1 MEKIIK
7 RVFISNLWKYKN
19 VDCSFNEDINILIGK
34 NGTSKTTF
42 LTIVESVLNVELF
55 PIIDVEFDHV
65 LVEIVVKGTIHI
77 IKVERF
83 SYNDVVPVFRYQFD
97 NEECIDI
104 SLSEMRNNM
113 AHRLSINSRNS
124 YNLVKRKLSDLL
136 QISWLSI
143 TRVDEK
149 ERDYRNYSEV
159 DIKLDQLMNQIVSY
173 KLQLETQLNERSK
186 KFNAD
191 LVSLLL
197 YNELY
202 DSFPTPEDFDNY
214 QQVDLDDMRTK
225 LHHVFSFFG
234 NVDKY
239 SEAIKCH
246 VNKFK
251 KFVDYPYEI
260 EHTDEKILLL
270 YSLFNRT
277 RFMLS
282 LSTDFQKDKRSIN
295 EPITTYTDILGQ
307 FIKDK
312 TIEFN
317 ENGEML
323 VFLKETNF
331 NDNKRQIVI
340 NTLSSGEKQLLIL
353 LTETLLQQKKPF
365 IFIADEPELSLHIE
379 WQRNLI
385 SSIRAIN
392 PNAQIIL
399 ATHAPE
405 IAAKHVTKL
414 INMESIT
421 SYVKSAE

>member
-159 DIKLDQLMNQIVSY
+159 DIN
-173 KLQLETQLNERSK
+173 
-186 KFNAD
+186 
-191 LVSLLL
+191 
-197 YNELY
+197 
-202 DSFPTPEDFDNY
+202 
-214 QQVDLDDMRTK
+214 
-225 LHHVFSFFG
+225 
-234 NVDKY
+234 
-239 SEAIKCH
+239 
-246 VNKFK
+246 
-251 KFVDYPYEI
+251 
-260 EHTDEKILLL
+260 
-270 YSLFNRT
+270 
-277 RFMLS
+277 
-282 LSTDFQKDKRSIN
+282 
-295 EPITTYTDILGQ
+295 
-307 FIKDK
+307 
-312 TIEFN
+312 
-317 ENGEML
+317 
-323 VFLKETNF
+323 
-331 NDNKRQIVI
+331 
-340 NTLSSGEKQLLIL
+340 
-353 LTETLLQQKKPF
+353 
-365 IFIADEPELSLHIE
+365 
-379 WQRNLI
+379 
-385 SSIRAIN
+385 
-392 PNAQIIL
+392 
-399 ATHAPE
+399 
-405 IAAKHVTKL
+405 
-414 INMESIT
+414 
-421 SYVKSAE
+421 

>member
-7 RVFISNLWKYKN
+7 RVFICNLWKYKN

-42 LTIVESVLNVELF
+42 LTIVEAVLNVELLS
-55 PIIDVEFDHV
+55 IIDIEFDHV
-65 LVEIVVKGTIHI
+65 LVEIVVKGMVHT

-97 NEECIDI
+97 NEEFIDI
-104 SLSEMRNNM
+104 SLSEIRNNF

-124 YNLVKRKLSDLL
+124 YNIVKRKLSDLL

-143 TRVDEK
+143 TRIDGN
-149 ERDYRNYSEV
+149 ERDYRTNSEV

-202 DSFPTPEDFDNY
+202 DSLPTSDDFDNY
-214 QQVDLDDMRTK
+214 QKVDLNDMRTK
-225 LHHVFSFFG
+225 LHQVFSFWG
-234 NVDKY
+234 DVGKY
-239 SEAIKCH
+239 SEAIKRH
-246 VNKFK
+246 VDKFK
-251 KFVDYPYEI
+251 QFVDYPYET
-260 EHTDEKILLL
+260 EHNDDKILLL
-270 YSLFNRT
+270 FSLFNRT
-277 RFMLS
+277 RFMLP
-282 LSTDFQKDKRSIN
+282 LSAEFQKDKKNIN
-295 EPITTYTDILGQ
+295 EPITTYTDILTQ

-312 TIEFN
+312 NIEFN
-317 ENGEML
+317 ENGEMV
-323 VFLKETNF
+323 VFLKETDF
-331 NDNKRQIVI
+331 NDSKRQIVI
-340 NTLSSGEKQLLIL
+340 NSLSSGEKQLLIL

-385 SSIRAIN
+385 SSIRALN

-405 IAAKHVTKL
+405 IAAKHQTKL

-421 SYVKSAE
+421 SYVKYSE